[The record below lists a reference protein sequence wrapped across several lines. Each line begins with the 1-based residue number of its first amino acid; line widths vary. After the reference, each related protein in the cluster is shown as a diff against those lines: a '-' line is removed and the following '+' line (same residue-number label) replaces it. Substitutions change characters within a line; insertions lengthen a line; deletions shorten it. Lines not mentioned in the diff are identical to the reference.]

1 MKTGKKSV
9 VAEILT
15 SLTRYFAA
23 LVIIVAAAILL
34 SGIRMVKSG
43 EVALIFRF
51 GKLTGETYEEQVH
64 GPGLMF
70 AFPYVIDEVVTV
82 PVGSVK
88 KTDVTT
94 HYTSGTMSAYTR
106 NGYVVSGDKNII
118 MISASVQYSITDP
131 VLYVLNVNDESK
143 LINGIVSAK
152 LISAAAAMSSDSL
165 LTTGKLEL
173 ADTVKKASQ
182 NELNSAQTGITI
194 ASLELTNVSMPQEV
208 REIYDAVNSA
218 KVQAETMTEQAK
230 QYRETV
236 ITAAEATASSLVS
249 GATATYRGRRKLSF
263 RVPRDTRRIRKRR
276 RRRQDPRLQRKDLRD
291 TLEDR
296 RDQIRRRRRN
306 KDRHRRPGWKILTIS
321 GFQVLKNLP
330 GTIFRRKTKDG

>member
-218 KVQAETMTEQAK
+218 KVQAETMTEPAK

-236 ITAAEATASSLVS
+236 IPAAEATASSLVS
-249 GATATYRGRRKLSF
+249 GATADSATRTAAAESYLSEFRGILEEYENGGDA
-263 RVPRDTRRIRKRR
+263 VRIRVYNEKISAI
-276 RRRQDPRLQRKDLRD
+276 LSKIG
-291 TLEDR
+291 E
-296 RDQIRRRRRN
+296 IRFV
-306 KDRHRRPGWKILTIS
+306 GEGGTKIVI
-321 GFQVLKNLP
+321 GGP
-330 GTIFRRKTKDG
+330 DGKS